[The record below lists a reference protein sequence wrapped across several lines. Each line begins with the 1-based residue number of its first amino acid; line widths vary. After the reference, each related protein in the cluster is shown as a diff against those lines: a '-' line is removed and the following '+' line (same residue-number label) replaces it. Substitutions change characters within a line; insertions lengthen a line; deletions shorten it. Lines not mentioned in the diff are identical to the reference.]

1 LKKSS
6 VVTPMSDD
14 IKKLRDTE
22 KFFLENGYVVCGVDE
37 SGVSCYAGPITVC
50 GAVLS
55 KLILTS
61 PALQY
66 VCDCKT
72 IKTDEKLKEHYDQI
86 LPYIDLFIVKHIP
99 VDTIDASKNLLG
111 LIKNYMTSIVKAL
124 EPEVVFV
131 DHHVLPIRKP
141 QFPISKGDSIF
152 LSVAAASIIAKYH
165 RDTLMIELDQQFPQY
180 NWKSNKGGVCPA
192 HYDLIVKY
200 GVTPHHRRKFLK
212 RYYQEVMLN
221 NK

>member
-1 LKKSS
+1 MNKEMNTEELK
-6 VVTPMSDD
+6 DA
-14 IKKLRDTE
+14 E
-22 KFFLENGYVVCGVDE
+22 KYFLDKGYTVCGVDE

-50 GAVLS
+50 GVVLN

-72 IKTDEKLKEHYDQI
+72 IKTDEKLKEHYNQV
-86 LPYIDLFIVKHIP
+86 LPYVDLFVVKHIP
-99 VDTIDASKNLLG
+99 VDAIDASKNLLE
-111 LIKNYMTSIVKAL
+111 LIKSYMTSIVKTL
-124 EPEVVFV
+124 DPDIVFV

-152 LSVAAASIIAKYH
+152 LSVAVASIIAKYH

-180 NWKSNKGGVCPA
+180 NWKSNKGGVCPS
-192 HYDLIVKY
+192 HYELIVKH
-200 GVTPHHRRKFLK
+200 GVTPYHRRKFLN
-212 RYYQEVMLN
+212 RYYREIMCSDTTST
-221 NK
+221 